1 MKIQLLVVFVS
12 FLLFQACKSKNS
24 QSQNIE
30 TERNENL
37 SEEQQKISD
46 AAISIVDPTIVYDPS
61 YFVIPYPNGEIP
73 EGKGVCTDVV
83 VRTYRALGID
93 LQKEVHEDMAANFS
107 TYPKIWGLT
116 KPDTNIDHRR
126 VPNLMVFFSRFGTEK
141 PMTKDAED
149 YLPGDIVCWRLQ
161 NGMTHIGVVVDKLSK
176 DKNHYQIVHNIGS
189 GQVLEDVLFDYEIIG
204 HYFYAPNSLK

>member
-1 MKIQLLVVFVS
+1 MKIQLLVVLVS
-12 FLLFQACKSKNS
+12 FLLFQACKSENS

-37 SEEQQKISD
+37 SEAQQKISD

-93 LQKEVHEDMAANFS
+93 LQKEVHEDMMANFVL
-107 TYPKIWGLT
+107 YPNIWQLS
-116 KPDTNIDHRR
+116 KPDKNIDHRR

-141 PMTKDAED
+141 PITQNAADF
-149 YLPGDIVCWRLQ
+149 LPGEIVCWRLG
-161 NGMTHIGVVVDKLSK
+161 NGMTHIGVLVDKKSE
-176 DKNHYQIVHNIGS
+176 NHEGYQLVHNIGA
-189 GQVLEDVLFDYEIIG
+189 GQIMEDVLFDYEIIG